1 MKITAMGIGGL
12 LAAAVFGCSSKSD
25 VDIGDDRS
33 ASLGASQSDYAG
45 TWEGYAEAYTFLDDT
60 DRVRLTLD
68 STGNGT
74 LELGNDRPGL
84 PAPDPDS
91 APPGWQLM
99 GNSSVDP
106 GLLIGYPFT
115 VTGATIE
122 STRIK
127 LTSQG
132 EVGPAGGPPGDVY
145 LEVRERR
152 HEVFT
157 RDGDDLHATLSVPMT
172 AAALGTVLTLETL
185 DGEQEVDLRPGTQP
199 EQVVTLKGL
208 GVGHLHVGG
217 RGDLHVQVI
226 IETPK
231 HLTKRQE
238 ELLRELAEIEK
249 KQVTPQRKSFF
260 EKIKALFVGEEE
272 DRKDKT

>member
-33 ASLGASQSDYAG
+33 ASLGASLSDYAG

-127 LTSQG
+127 LTTQTPAEYEQWCALQTPALDPSDPQG
-132 EVGPAGGPPGDVY
+132 LRYACLPGNGMHSDGTTCWLIPTETEVPCAKIKC
-145 LEVRERR
+145 LEACACTATTCTFRNYNPL
-152 HEVFT
+152 
-157 RDGDDLHATLSVPMT
+157 DLD
-172 AAALGTVLTLETL
+172 AALEL
-185 DGEQEVDLRPGTQP
+185 DGNRLVGTLVVLGLR
-199 EQVVTLKGL
+199 VTVRL
-208 GVGHLHVGG
+208 
-217 RGDLHVQVI
+217 
-226 IETPK
+226 
-231 HLTKRQE
+231 
-238 ELLRELAEIEK
+238 EK
-249 KQVTPQRKSFF
+249 
-260 EKIKALFVGEEE
+260 
-272 DRKDKT
+272 